1 VPRPGSGAR
10 RVERNQRDHPAVPEA
25 VYSGPMLGVIAAALG
40 GPEVLQV
47 TELPEP
53 EAQPGQV
60 VVRIRAVCVHPAD
73 VAATTGQIPRGPVP
87 PPFLPGWDIA
97 GEVTSVGADTTDF
110 RVGDRVVGMIPWYL
124 TRGAP
129 GGYAEFVAADAD
141 WLVPLPD
148 DLDFVPAAT
157 VPLNAQTAHQG
168 LALLSSSLLPAGSSL
183 LVTGASG
190 GVGGFATQLA
200 IQSGYRVLAQASRGD
215 EEWVRAL
222 GPDEVISRSADLADV
237 GPVAAV
243 FDAVPVGEAAA
254 VAVENRGV
262 VVTTRPTPAID
273 PARGV
278 RQDLQL
284 IRLDRKLLAA
294 LVEQVATGK
303 LRTRV
308 AATMPLTEAADAH
321 RRVLAGGV
329 RGKVVLTSD

>member
-1 VPRPGSGAR
+1 
-10 RVERNQRDHPAVPEA
+10 
-25 VYSGPMLGVIAAALG
+25 MLGVVAAALG

-53 EAQPGQV
+53 EARPGQV

-73 VAATTGQIPRGPVP
+73 VAATTGEIPRGPDVP
-87 PPFLPGWDIA
+87 PFSPGWDIA
-97 GEVTSVGADTTDF
+97 GEVASVGPDTSDF
-110 RVGDRVVGMIPWYL
+110 GVGDRVVGMIPWYL

-141 WLVPLPD
+141 WLVRLPD
-148 DLDFVPAAT
+148 GLDFVSAAT

-168 LALLSSSLLPAGSSL
+168 LSLVSLAMLSAGSSI

-200 IQSGYRVLAQASRGD
+200 VQNGYRVLAQASHSD
-215 EEWVRAL
+215 EEWVHDL
-222 GPDEVISRSADLADV
+222 GAHEVVSRSVELATV

-243 FDAVPVGEAAA
+243 FDAIALGEAAA
-254 VAVENRGV
+254 AAVEDRGV
-262 VVTTRPTPAID
+262 VVATRPTPAIV

-278 RQDLQL
+278 RQELQL
-284 IRLDRKLLAA
+284 IRYDRELLAD
-294 LVEQVATGK
+294 LVGQVAAGR

-308 AATMPLTEAADAH
+308 AVTMPLTEAADAH
-321 RRVLAGGV
+321 RRVLAGGLH
-329 RGKVVLTSD
+329 GKLVLTVD

>member
-1 VPRPGSGAR
+1 V
-10 RVERNQRDHPAVPEA
+10 
-25 VYSGPMLGVIAAALG
+25 LGVVAAALG

-53 EAQPGQV
+53 DAGPGQV

-73 VAATTGQIPRGPVP
+73 VAATTGEIPRGPVV
-87 PPFLPGWDIA
+87 PPFSPGWDIA
-97 GEVTSVGADTTDF
+97 GEVASVGPDTADF
-110 RVGDRVVGMIPWYL
+110 GVGDRVVGMIPWYL

-129 GGYAEFVAADAD
+129 GGYAELVAADTD
-141 WLVPLPD
+141 WLVRLPD
-148 DLDFVPAAT
+148 GLDFVSAAT

-168 LALLSSSLLPAGSSL
+168 LSLVSLAMLPAGSSI

-200 IQSGYRVLAQASRGD
+200 VQSGFRVLAQASHED
-215 EEWVRAL
+215 EQWVQGL
-222 GPDEVISRSADLADV
+222 GAHEVVSRSVDPAEV

-243 FDAVPVGEAAA
+243 FDAVPLGEAAA
-254 VAVENRGV
+254 AAVEDRGV
-262 VVTTRPTPAID
+262 VVATRPTPAIV

-278 RQDLQL
+278 RQELQL
-284 IRLDRKLLAA
+284 IRHDRELLAD
-294 LVEQVATGK
+294 LVGQVAAGR

-321 RRVLAGGV
+321 RRVLAGGL
-329 RGKVVLTSD
+329 RGKLVLTVG

>member
-1 VPRPGSGAR
+1 
-10 RVERNQRDHPAVPEA
+10 
-25 VYSGPMLGVIAAALG
+25 MLGVIAAALG

-60 VVRIRAVCVHPAD
+60 VVRVRAVCVHPAD
-73 VAATTGQIPRGPVP
+73 VAATTGEIPRGPVL

-97 GEVTSVGADTTDF
+97 GEVASVGPDTADF

-129 GGYAEFVAADAD
+129 GGYAELVAADID

-148 DLDFVPAAT
+148 GLDFAAAAT

-168 LALLSSSLLPAGSSL
+168 LALLSMDLLPDSSSV

-200 IQSGYRVLAQASRGD
+200 VQRGYRVVAQASDAD
-215 EEWVRAL
+215 EEWVRGL
-222 GPDEVISRSADLADV
+222 GAHEVISRSADLAAV

-254 VAVENRGV
+254 AAVENRGV
-262 VVTTRPTPAID
+262 VVCTRPTPPID

-284 IRLDRKLLAA
+284 IRLDRKLLAE
-294 LVEQVATGK
+294 LVEQVAAGR

-308 AATMPLTEAADAH
+308 AATMPLTAAADAH
-321 RRVLAGGV
+321 RRVLAGGL
-329 RGKVVLTSD
+329 RGKVVLTPG

>member
-1 VPRPGSGAR
+1 MD
-10 RVERNQRDHPAVPEA
+10 RV
-25 VYSGPMLGVIAAALG
+25 LGVIAAALG

-47 TELPEP
+47 TELPDP

-60 VVRIRAVCVHPAD
+60 VVRVRAVCVQPAD

-97 GEVTSVGADTTDF
+97 GEVVAVGADTTEF
-110 RVGDRVVGMIPWYL
+110 QVGDRVVGMIPWYL

-129 GGYAEFVAADAD
+129 GGYAELVAADPE

-148 DLDFVPAAT
+148 ELDFAHAAT

-168 LALLSSSLLPAGSSL
+168 LALLQPDLLPTSSV

-190 GVGGFATQLA
+190 GVGGFAAQLA
-200 IQSGYRVLAQASRGD
+200 VQGGYRVLAQASDGD
-215 EEWVRAL
+215 EEWVRGL
-222 GPDEVISRSADLADV
+222 GVQEVLPRSADLSKLV
-237 GPVAAV
+237 PVAGV
-243 FDAVPVGEAAA
+243 FDAVPLGEAVAP
-254 VAVENRGV
+254 AVENRGV
-262 VVTTRPTPAID
+262 VVATRPTPPIN

-284 IRLDRKLLAA
+284 IRLDHKLLGE
-294 LVEQVATGK
+294 LVKQVAAGK

-308 AATMPLTEAADAH
+308 AETLPLAEAAEAH
-321 RRVLAGGV
+321 RRVLAGGL
-329 RGKVVLTSD
+329 RGKLVLTP